1 MGKSNV
7 VNLSVHKNTKER
19 RKLHEIRK
27 VMRNGVREL
36 SDAADVSDFV
46 LFTRHTDGAVYVC
59 TVNTT
64 ISKAELSRAVAES
77 VREADIDD

>member
-46 LFTRHTDGAVYVC
+46 LFTRHTDGAVC
-59 TVNTT
+59 ICMRHTT
-64 ISKAELSRAVAES
+64 ISKYELSRAVADCI
-77 VREADIDD
+77 REAAIDD

>member
-19 RKLHEIRK
+19 RKLHEIKK

-46 LFTRHTDGAVYVC
+46 LFTRHTDGAMCIY

-64 ISKAELSRAVAES
+64 ISKAELSSAVAEGI
-77 VREADIDD
+77 REIDIDD

>member
-19 RKLHEIRK
+19 RRLHEIRK

-46 LFTRHTDGAVYVC
+46 LFTRHTDGAMCIY

-64 ISKAELSRAVAES
+64 ISKAELSSAVAEGI
-77 VREADIDD
+77 REVATDD